1 MNLTREDMSFSDI
14 AIFKE
19 LYFSVSDPEKA
30 IKTSIQNGKRAY
42 RDTSQICLPPLI
54 TNAEQVWC
62 FEWPNLKPNFITSKV
77 VEGRVLA
84 PSDKNIENSI
94 VCIPSADPGYDW
106 LFSHAIKGLITA
118 WGGANSHMA
127 IRAGELGV
135 PAVIGAGEEL
145 YNKWSTSK
153 FLRMDCSAQKVE
165 IIE

>member
-1 MNLTREDMSFSDI
+1 MI
-14 AIFKE
+14 
-19 LYFSVSDPEKA
+19 PEKA

-118 WGGANSHMA
+118 WGGPTLTWPSGQANWVCQ
-127 IRAGELGV
+127 L
-135 PAVIGAGEEL
+135 
-145 YNKWSTSK
+145 
-153 FLRMDCSAQKVE
+153 
-165 IIE
+165 

>member
-1 MNLTREDMSFSDI
+1 MASGLIET
-14 AIFKE
+14 
-19 LYFSVSDPEKA
+19 P
-30 IKTSIQNGKRAY
+30 
-42 RDTSQICLPPLI
+42 QICLPPI

-106 LFSHAIKGLITA
+106 LFSHAIKAQSQPGGGPTLTWPSGWRIGCA
-118 WGGANSHMA
+118 SCNWGWRRTH
-127 IRAGELGV
+127 
-135 PAVIGAGEEL
+135 
-145 YNKWSTSK
+145 NKWSTSK